1 MRCAFVMFGND
12 YGAVARLLGPRWSA
26 AKVRD
31 FMESQGVLAYL
42 YELADSAA
50 AGLGGGGGR
59 KGERRRRRGE
69 HVLRSALYFLFFDVI
84 IIIILKKRA
93 CGALV
98 PECGR
103 CALA

>member
-12 YGAVARLLGPRWSA
+12 YAAVARLLGPRWSA

-50 AGLGGGGGR
+50 AGGGR
-59 KGERRRRRGE
+59 KGERRRRR
-69 HVLRSALYFLFFDVI
+69 
-84 IIIILKKRA
+84 RA
-93 CGALV
+93 CVALGL
-98 PECGR
+98 EFFIY
-103 CALA
+103 